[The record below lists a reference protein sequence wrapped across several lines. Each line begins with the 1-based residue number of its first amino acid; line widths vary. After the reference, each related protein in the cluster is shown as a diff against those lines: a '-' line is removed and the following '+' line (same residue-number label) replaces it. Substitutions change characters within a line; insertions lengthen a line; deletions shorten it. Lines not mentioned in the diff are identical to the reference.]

1 MKAPASLA
9 AVRRVRMCPN
19 AILWGGDGEVSGIE
33 GLGSGRGMGEG
44 GREGDLNV
52 FARTPN

>member
-1 MKAPASLA
+1 
-9 AVRRVRMCPN
+9 MCPN